1 MLETKWP
8 LQSAQIT
15 SWAGQVHETS
25 VPDASGVLASNRPS
39 VSNNYASTAPWFRSY
54 GYASSEED
62 MALTTVM
69 TSEAP
74 SQKKERTRTFDLGSK
89 KFLAGLRARNVELK
103 EVTDR
108 SRKWIEN
115 VILPEMDEGFDK
127 EDEYHWEVDMS
138 KCKLS
143 DEAIFQRTIMMDLIS
158 RYQHADTLDY
168 TCESQWD
175 CFRMPQ
181 RGGELAKRM
190 PMPKPDLAVAFKASA
205 ILSTFQQADL
215 GDYINIMCPEVFK
228 EDKCDRAFHFLSI
241 EAKGASG
248 EIANW
253 KAHRQ
258 NFNTATQALHNIYF
272 FMKMAGEKELEVFY
286 KTVRFYSVVATSTTF
301 YVRVHRAVEVEE
313 GRIEDDYPLGFLYEV
328 VYNHKGEGYTKAV
341 ATQIIKNILV
351 KYGVT
356 VLQPLLQR
364 TMAKVWKQ
372 LRARPIQSSLQN
384 GSELQQE
391 ARVEAEEHRDRQRA
405 ESRQG
410 RDIPAPGS
418 RTSRK
423 TSLTQKPDASFT
435 RESLGN
441 LNMDGTSSSIPD
453 EDSTFE

>member
-1 MLETKWP
+1 MLETKLP

-15 SWAGQVHETS
+15 SWASQVHESS
-25 VPDASGVLASNRPS
+25 VPDVSGVLAVNRPS
-39 VSNNYASTAPWFRSY
+39 VSDNYLSTAPWFRSY

-62 MALTTVM
+62 MATTTVM

-74 SQKKERTRTFDLGSK
+74 SQKKATRTFELGSK

-103 EVTDR
+103 EVTDG

-115 VILPEMDEGFDK
+115 VILPEMDEGSDT

-158 RYQHADTLDY
+158 RYQLTDTLDY

-175 CFRMPQ
+175 CVRMPQ

-228 EDKCDRAFHFLSI
+228 EDKCDRTFHFLSI

-258 NFNTATQALHNIYF
+258 NFNTATQSLHNMYF
-272 FMKMAGEKELEVFY
+272 FMKMAGEKELEEFY

-301 YVRVHRAVEVEE
+301 YVRVHRAVKVED

-328 VYNHKGEGYTKAV
+328 VYHHKGEDYTKAV

-351 KYGVT
+351 KYGVA

-372 LRARPIQSSLQN
+372 LRARPIRSTLHN

-410 RDIPAPGS
+410 RDIPAPDS

-423 TSLTQKPDASFT
+423 TGQTQKPDASFT
-435 RESLGN
+435 RERLGT
-441 LNMDGTSSSIPD
+441 LNMDGTSSPIRD
-453 EDSTFE
+453 ENSTSE